1 MVNQAKENIGNEVK
15 KTVQI
20 NLCTNAL
27 KFLIFIDK
35 LPFNNTEMFAIMKK
49 SILFILIIFSNILLA
64 ETIGRVMK
72 SNGTVLIKPMG
83 SPSYSVSVKPG
94 QAVSNGDAIRVG
106 EASFA
111 VVIFLD
117 DKSVVKIRENTDF
130 QFVET
135 SNTRSLIIDQG
146 TTLHN
151 VNKEDRKKT
160 YRVETPVSVASVKG
174 TEFSSFHDAVSG
186 VDKFVGKSGN
196 FEVLNSISGA
206 IVNVGPGQKAVS
218 NALGQLIPAP
228 AEPGDFPE
236 DPDGESS
243 PEQNDNQGQSENNQQ
258 DSPQQQER
266 QPQQRQQRSPQ
277 QNQNQTSQEPA
288 KQTESV
294 ERLEDVQTSSSN
306 PQSPPK
312 KPFNMGLAVGSATI
326 NDTIYNQVALR
337 PELSFGKLGI
347 GFDLV
352 MYIDNEGNIRKDEWD
367 EPSDF
372 IDKILYLRW
381 GQKSDPFWLV
391 WGSLNNVTLG
401 YGGLI
406 SGYSNMMEFP
416 SVRKVGINTGF
427 NFRNFGTE
435 VFLSNMKDFSR
446 GGTLLGLRGTYKIS
460 DTLPITLGMNFVQ
473 DMNQFSGLKDTDG
486 DDYPDLFDD
495 FPNDKDLWNDTDGD
509 GLADENGG
517 NKAPSGGWDID
528 ADGNN
533 ILDSEQS
540 ELKLKPEPF
549 KSTNSEAVAQGFGF
563 DIGYP
568 VLKSRALSLEVYSEF
583 NTLSFSQATG
593 DTTYF
598 NRNKMT
604 GSGITLPGL
613 RASLFGFLNI
623 SFEYRIKNGYF
634 IPQFF
639 DGSYDLS
646 RVTVQTTDSGIIVR
660 TKDQLVFAD
669 PLSNKDTRGMYGSAS
684 ANLFN
689 LLTFNASYASMKAD
703 TTEFNSFN
711 ALLNL
716 NAENIPKLSVAQA
729 YYQRNNDKDPF
740 DFGNPSLNTVFGYK
754 VGYEVSQGVSVIWDF
769 RQFYRDS
776 GIPGAALEPVKQTTI
791 ETAFDF

>member
-1 MVNQAKENIGNEVK
+1 
-15 KTVQI
+15 
-20 NLCTNAL
+20 
-27 KFLIFIDK
+27 
-35 LPFNNTEMFAIMKK
+35 MKK
-49 SILFILIIFSNILLA
+49 NTLFIVIIFSNFLFA

-72 SNGTVLIKPMG
+72 SDGTVLIKPMG
-83 SPSYSVSVKPG
+83 SPSYSVQAKPG
-94 QAVSNGDAIRVG
+94 QAISNGDAIRVG
-106 EASFA
+106 ESSFA

-151 VNKEDRKKT
+151 VNKENRKKT

-228 AEPGDFPE
+228 AEPGDFPD
-236 DPDGESS
+236 DPDGEST
-243 PEQNDNQGQSENNQQ
+243 PEQNDEQGQNENNQQ
-258 DSPQQQER
+258 DRPQQQEQR
-266 QPQQRQQRSPQ
+266 PQPRQQRPSQ
-277 QNQNQTSQEPA
+277 QNQKNATQNKRQSSQKA
-288 KQTESV
+288 DNVKQ
-294 ERLEDVQTSSSN
+294 SN
-306 PQSPPK
+306 AATNKPQAPTK

-381 GQKSDPFWLV
+381 GQKSDPFWLK

-401 YGGLI
+401 YGGLLN
-406 SGYSNMMEFP
+406 GYSNMMEFP
-416 SVRKVGINTGF
+416 SVRKVGINTGI
-427 NFRNFGTE
+427 NYGNFGTE
-435 VFLSNMKDFSR
+435 IFLSNMKDFSR
-446 GGTLLGLRGTYKIS
+446 GGTLLGLRGTYRIS
-460 DTLPITLGMNFVQ
+460 DALPITIGMNFVQ

-486 DDYPDLFDD
+486 DNYPDLFDD
-495 FPNDKDLWNDTDGD
+495 FPNDKELWNDTDGD
-509 GLADENGG
+509 GIADLNGG
-517 NKAPSGGWDID
+517 SKAPNGGWDID

-540 ELKLKPEPF
+540 DLNLKPEPF

-583 NTLSFSQATG
+583 NTLSFSQSTG

-598 NRNKMT
+598 NRDKMT

-613 RASLFGFLNI
+613 KASFFGFLSV
-623 SFEYRIKNGYF
+623 SFEYRLKNGYF

-646 RVTVQTTDSGIIVR
+646 RVTVQTTDNGIIVR

-669 PLSNKDTRGMYGSAS
+669 PLSNQDTKGMYGSAS

-689 LLTFNASYASMKAD
+689 LITFNASYANMKAD

-716 NAENIPKLSVAQA
+716 NADNIPKLSVAQA
-729 YYQRNNDKDPF
+729 YYQRNNDKNPF
-740 DFGNPSLNTVFGYK
+740 DFSNPTLNTVFGYK

-769 RQFYRDS
+769 RQYYRDS
-776 GIPGAALEPVKQTTI
+776 GVPGAALEPVKQTTI

>member
-1 MVNQAKENIGNEVK
+1 M
-15 KTVQI
+15 
-20 NLCTNAL
+20 L
-27 KFLIFIDK
+27 KNSLLI
-35 LPFNNTEMFAIMKK
+35 A
-49 SILFILIIFSNILLA
+49 IIFSNLLSA

-72 SNGTVLIKPMG
+72 SNGTVLIKQMG
-83 SPSYSVSVKPG
+83 SSSYSIQAKPG

-106 EASFA
+106 DASFA

-151 VNKEDRKKT
+151 VNKDNRKKT

-243 PEQNDNQGQSENNQQ
+243 SEQNNDEPQSDGNNQEQ
-258 DSPQQQER
+258 PQPQNQQNQ
-266 QPQQRQQRSPQ
+266 QPQQRQQRSTQRQIDRSPQ
-277 QNQNQTSQEPA
+277 GQNMSLQANEAVVQNETSAVKDQA
-288 KQTESV
+288 
-294 ERLEDVQTSSSN
+294 
-306 PQSPPK
+306 PPK

-372 IDKILYLRW
+372 VDKILYLRW
-381 GQKSDPFWLV
+381 GQKSDPFWLM

-401 YGGLI
+401 YGGLLN
-406 SGYSNMMEFP
+406 GYSNMMEFP

-427 NFRNFGTE
+427 TIGKFGTE

-446 GGTLLGLRGTYKIS
+446 GGTLIGLRGTYKIS
-460 DTLPITLGMNFVQ
+460 DALPITLGMNFVQ

-495 FPNDKDLWNDTDGD
+495 FPNDKDLWSDTDGD
-509 GLADENGG
+509 GIADLNGG
-517 NKAPSGGWDID
+517 SKIPDGGWDID

-533 ILDSEQS
+533 ILDSQQS
-540 ELKLKPEPF
+540 DLKLKPEPF

-568 VLKSRALSLEVYSEF
+568 VLKSRVLSMEVYSEF
-583 NTLSFSQATG
+583 NTLNFSKSTG

-598 NRNKMT
+598 NRNKMS
-604 GSGITLPGL
+604 GSGITLPGV

-646 RVTVQTTDSGIIVR
+646 RVTVQTTDSGILVR
-660 TKDQLVFAD
+660 TKDQVIFAD
-669 PLSNKDTRGMYGSAS
+669 PMSNKDTKGMFGSAS

-689 LLTFNASYASMKAD
+689 LLTFNASYANMKAD

-716 NAENIPKLSVAQA
+716 NADNIPKLSIAQA
-729 YYQRNNDKDPF
+729 YYQRNNDKNPF
-740 DFGNPSLNTVFGYK
+740 EFSKPSINTVFGYK

-769 RQFYRDS
+769 RQYYRDS
-776 GIPGAALEPVKQTTI
+776 GLPGAILEPVKQTTI

>member
-1 MVNQAKENIGNEVK
+1 MLK
-15 KTVQI
+15 
-20 NLCTNAL
+20 NLL
-27 KFLIFIDK
+27 LI
-35 LPFNNTEMFAIMKK
+35 A
-49 SILFILIIFSNILLA
+49 IIFSNLLSA

-72 SNGTVLIKPMG
+72 SNGTVLIKQMG
-83 SPSYSVSVKPG
+83 SSSYSIQAKPG

-106 EASFA
+106 DASFA

-151 VNKEDRKKT
+151 VNKDNRRKT

-243 PEQNDNQGQSENNQQ
+243 SEQNNDEPQSDGNNQEQ
-258 DSPQQQER
+258 PQPQNQQNQ
-266 QPQQRQQRSPQ
+266 QPQQRQQKSTQRQLDRSPQ
-277 QNQNQTSQEPA
+277 GQNKSFQANEAAVQNETSAVKDQA
-288 KQTESV
+288 
-294 ERLEDVQTSSSN
+294 
-306 PQSPPK
+306 PPK

-372 IDKILYLRW
+372 VDKILYLRW
-381 GQKSDPFWLV
+381 GQKSDPFWLM

-401 YGGLI
+401 YGGLLN
-406 SGYSNMMEFP
+406 GYSNMMEFP

-427 NFRNFGTE
+427 TIGKFGTE

-446 GGTLLGLRGTYKIS
+446 GGTLIGLRGTYKIS
-460 DTLPITLGMNFVQ
+460 DALPITLGMNFVQ

-495 FPNDKDLWNDTDGD
+495 FPNDKDLWSDTDGD
-509 GLADENGG
+509 GIADLNGG
-517 NKAPSGGWDID
+517 SKIPDGGWDID

-533 ILDSEQS
+533 ILDSQQS
-540 ELKLKPEPF
+540 DLKLKPEPF

-568 VLKSRALSLEVYSEF
+568 ILKSRALSMEVYSEF
-583 NTLSFSQATG
+583 NTLNFSKSTG

-598 NRNKMT
+598 NRNKMS
-604 GSGITLPGL
+604 GSGITLPGV

-646 RVTVQTTDSGIIVR
+646 RVTVQTTNSGILVR
-660 TKDQLVFAD
+660 TKDQVIFAD
-669 PLSNKDTRGMYGSAS
+669 PMSNKDTKGMFGSAS

-689 LLTFNASYASMKAD
+689 LLTFNASYANMKAD

-716 NAENIPKLSVAQA
+716 NADNIPKLSIAQA
-729 YYQRNNDKDPF
+729 YYQRNNDKNPF
-740 DFGNPSLNTVFGYK
+740 EFSEPSINTVFGYK

-769 RQFYRDS
+769 RQYYRDS
-776 GIPGAALEPVKQTTI
+776 GLPGAILEPVKQTTI

>member
-1 MVNQAKENIGNEVK
+1 M
-15 KTVQI
+15 
-20 NLCTNAL
+20 L
-27 KFLIFIDK
+27 KNSLLI
-35 LPFNNTEMFAIMKK
+35 A
-49 SILFILIIFSNILLA
+49 IIFSNLLSA

-72 SNGTVLIKPMG
+72 SNGTVLIKQMG
-83 SPSYSVSVKPG
+83 SSSYSIQAKPG

-106 EASFA
+106 DASFA

-151 VNKEDRKKT
+151 VNKDNRKKT

-243 PEQNDNQGQSENNQQ
+243 SEQNNDEPQSDGNNQEQ
-258 DSPQQQER
+258 PQPQNQQNQ
-266 QPQQRQQRSPQ
+266 QPQQRQQRSTQRQSDRSPQ
-277 QNQNQTSQEPA
+277 DQNKSLQTNEAVVQNETSAVKDQA
-288 KQTESV
+288 
-294 ERLEDVQTSSSN
+294 
-306 PQSPPK
+306 PPK

-367 EPSDF
+367 EASDF
-372 IDKILYLRW
+372 VDKILYLRW
-381 GQKSDPFWLV
+381 GQKSDPFWLM

-401 YGGLI
+401 YGGLLN
-406 SGYSNMMEFP
+406 GYSNMMEFP

-427 NFRNFGTE
+427 TIGKFGTE

-446 GGTLLGLRGTYKIS
+446 GGTLIGLRGTYKIS
-460 DTLPITLGMNFVQ
+460 DALPITLGMNFVQ

-495 FPNDKDLWNDTDGD
+495 FPNDKDLWSDTDGD
-509 GLADENGG
+509 GIADLNGG
-517 NKAPSGGWDID
+517 SKIPDGGWDID

-533 ILDSEQS
+533 ILDSQQS
-540 ELKLKPEPF
+540 DLKLKPEPF

-568 VLKSRALSLEVYSEF
+568 VLKSRVLSMEVYSEF
-583 NTLSFSQATG
+583 NTLNFSKSTG

-598 NRNKMT
+598 NRNKMS
-604 GSGITLPGL
+604 GSGITLPGV

-646 RVTVQTTDSGIIVR
+646 RVTVQTTDSGILVR
-660 TKDQLVFAD
+660 TKDQVIFAD
-669 PLSNKDTRGMYGSAS
+669 PMSNKDTKGMFGSAS

-689 LLTFNASYASMKAD
+689 LLTFNASYANMKAD

-716 NAENIPKLSVAQA
+716 NADNIPKLSIAQA
-729 YYQRNNDKDPF
+729 YYQRNNDKNPF
-740 DFGNPSLNTVFGYK
+740 EFSKPSINTVFGYK

-769 RQFYRDS
+769 RQYYRDS
-776 GIPGAALEPVKQTTI
+776 GLPGAILEPVKQTTI

>member
-1 MVNQAKENIGNEVK
+1 MKRKLLVLFFVCS
-15 KTVQI
+15 
-20 NLCTNAL
+20 NL
-27 KFLIFIDK
+27 
-35 LPFNNTEMFAIMKK
+35 
-49 SILFILIIFSNILLA
+49 LLA

-72 SNGTVLIKPMG
+72 ANGTVLVKPMG
-83 SPSYSVSVKPG
+83 SPSYSVQVKPG
-94 QAVSNGDAIRVG
+94 QAISNGDAIRVG

-151 VNKEDRKKT
+151 VNKENRKKT

-196 FEVLNSISGA
+196 FEVFNSISGA
-206 IVNVGPGQKAVS
+206 TVNVGPGQKAVS

-243 PEQNDNQGQSENNQQ
+243 PEQNE
-258 DSPQQQER
+258 PEQQQNNNEQ
-266 QPQQRQQRSPQ
+266 QPQQRQQQRPQ
-277 QNQNQTSQEPA
+277 QREQRPQRSEVSENQP
-288 KQTESV
+288 
-294 ERLEDVQTSSSN
+294 LEKT
-306 PQSPPK
+306 QSAPK

-347 GFDLV
+347 GLDLV
-352 MYIDNEGNIRKDEWD
+352 MYIDNEGNVRKDEWD

-372 IDKILYLRW
+372 IDKLLYIRW

-391 WGSLNNVTLG
+391 WGSLDNVTLG
-401 YGGLI
+401 YGGLL

-427 NFRNFGTE
+427 GFGNFGTE
-435 VFLSNMKDFSR
+435 IFLSNMKDFSR
-446 GGTLLGLRGTYKIS
+446 GGTLMGLRGTYKIS
-460 DTLPITLGMNFVQ
+460 EALPITIGMNFVQ
-473 DMNQFSGLKDTDG
+473 DMNQFSGLKDKDG
-486 DDYPDLFDD
+486 DNYPDMFDD
-495 FPNDKDLWNDTDGD
+495 FPDDETLWNDTDGD
-509 GLADENGG
+509 GIPDINGG
-517 NKAPSGGWDID
+517 NKTPDGGWDID

-533 ILDSEQS
+533 ILDSQQTD
-540 ELKLKPEPF
+540 LKLKSEPF
-549 KSTNSEAVAQGFGF
+549 QSNNNEAVAQGFAF

-568 VLKSRALSLEVYSEF
+568 VVRSKAFNLEIYSEL
-583 NTLSFSQATG
+583 NTLSFSQSKG

-598 NRNKMT
+598 KRDKMN
-604 GSGITLPGL
+604 GSGITVPGM
-613 RASLFGFLNI
+613 RASVFGFLNL
-623 SFEYRIKNGYF
+623 SFEYRIKKGYF
-634 IPQFF
+634 VPQFF

-646 RVTVQTTDSGIIVR
+646 RVTVQTTDSGILVR
-660 TKDQLVFAD
+660 TKDQVIFSD
-669 PLSNKDTRGMYGSAS
+669 PQSNKDTKGMYGSAS

-689 LLTFNASYASMKAD
+689 FLTFNASYANMKAD

-711 ALLNL
+711 AILNL

-729 YYQRNNDKDPF
+729 YYQRNNDKNPF
-740 DFGNPSLNTVFGYK
+740 DFSNPSINTVFGYK
-754 VGYEVSQGVSVIWDF
+754 VGYEVSKGVSVIWDF
-769 RQFYRDS
+769 RQYYRDS
-776 GIPGAALEPVKQTTI
+776 GIPGDKLEPVKQTTI

>member
-1 MVNQAKENIGNEVK
+1 MKR
-15 KTVQI
+15 
-20 NLCTNAL
+20 NLL
-27 KFLIFIDK
+27 V
-35 LPFNNTEMFAIMKK
+35 
-49 SILFILIIFSNILLA
+49 LFFVCSNLLLA

-72 SNGTVLIKPMG
+72 ANGTVLVKPMG
-83 SPSYSVSVKPG
+83 AASYSVQVNPG
-94 QAVSNGDAIRVG
+94 LAISNGDAIRVG

-151 VNKEDRKKT
+151 VNKENRKKT

-196 FEVLNSISGA
+196 FEVFNSISGA
-206 IVNVGPGQKAVS
+206 TVNVGPGQKAVS

-243 PEQNDNQGQSENNQQ
+243 PEQNKPE
-258 DSPQQQER
+258 QQQNNNEQ
-266 QPQQRQQRSPQ
+266 QPQQRQQQRPQ
-277 QNQNQTSQEPA
+277 QRQQQQRPQQREQRPQRSEVSENQP
-288 KQTESV
+288 
-294 ERLEDVQTSSSN
+294 LEKT
-306 PQSPPK
+306 QSAPK

-347 GFDLV
+347 GLDLV
-352 MYIDNEGNIRKDEWD
+352 MYIDNEGNVRKDEWD

-372 IDKILYLRW
+372 IDKLLYIRW

-391 WGSLNNVTLG
+391 WGSLDNVTLG
-401 YGGLI
+401 YGGLL
-406 SGYSNMMEFP
+406 SGYSNMIEFP

-427 NFRNFGTE
+427 GFGNFGTE
-435 VFLSNMKDFSR
+435 IFLSNMKDFSR
-446 GGTLLGLRGTYKIS
+446 GGTLMGLRGTYKIS
-460 DTLPITLGMNFVQ
+460 ESLPITIGMNFVQ
-473 DMNQFSGLKDTDG
+473 DMNQFSGLKDKDG
-486 DDYPDLFDD
+486 DNYPDMFDD
-495 FPNDKDLWNDTDGD
+495 FPDDKTLWNDTDGD
-509 GLADENGG
+509 GIPDINGG
-517 NKAPSGGWDID
+517 NKTPDGGWDID

-533 ILDSEQS
+533 ILDSQQTD
-540 ELKLKPEPF
+540 LKLKSEPF
-549 KSTNSEAVAQGFGF
+549 KSNNNEAVAQGFAF

-568 VLKSRALSLEVYSEF
+568 VVRSKAFNLEIYSEF
-583 NTLSFSQATG
+583 NTLSFSQSKG

-598 NRNKMT
+598 KRDKMN
-604 GSGITLPGL
+604 GSGITVPGM
-613 RASLFGFLNI
+613 RASVFGFLNL
-623 SFEYRIKNGYF
+623 SFEYRIKKGYF
-634 IPQFF
+634 VPQFF

-646 RVTVQTTDSGIIVR
+646 RVTVQTTDSGILVR
-660 TKDQLVFAD
+660 TKDQVIFSD
-669 PLSNKDTRGMYGSAS
+669 PQSNKDTKGMYGSAS

-689 LLTFNASYASMKAD
+689 FLTFNASYANMKAD

-711 ALLNL
+711 AILNL

-729 YYQRNNDKDPF
+729 YYQRNNDKNPF
-740 DFGNPSLNTVFGYK
+740 DFSNPSINTVFGYK
-754 VGYEVSQGVSVIWDF
+754 VGYEVSKGVSVIWDF
-769 RQFYRDS
+769 RQYYRDS
-776 GIPGAALEPVKQTTI
+776 GIPGDKLEPVKQTTI

>member
-1 MVNQAKENIGNEVK
+1 M
-15 KTVQI
+15 
-20 NLCTNAL
+20 L
-27 KFLIFIDK
+27 KNSLLI
-35 LPFNNTEMFAIMKK
+35 A
-49 SILFILIIFSNILLA
+49 IIFSNLLSA

-72 SNGTVLIKPMG
+72 SNGTVLIKQMG
-83 SPSYSVSVKPG
+83 SSSYSIQAKPG

-106 EASFA
+106 DASFA

-151 VNKEDRKKT
+151 VNKDNRKKT

-243 PEQNDNQGQSENNQQ
+243 SEQNNDEPQSDGNNQ
-258 DSPQQQER
+258 E
-266 QPQQRQQRSPQ
+266 QPQPQNQQNQQRSTQRQLDRSPQ
-277 QNQNQTSQEPA
+277 DQNKSLPANESPVQNE
-288 KQTESV
+288 
-294 ERLEDVQTSSSN
+294 SSSVKD
-306 PQSPPK
+306 QAPPK

-367 EPSDF
+367 EPSDLV
-372 IDKILYLRW
+372 DKILYLRW
-381 GQKSDPFWLV
+381 GQKSDPFWLM

-401 YGGLI
+401 YGGLLN
-406 SGYSNMMEFP
+406 GYSNMMEFP

-427 NFRNFGTE
+427 TFGKFGTE

-446 GGTLLGLRGTYKIS
+446 GGTLIGLRGTYKIS
-460 DTLPITLGMNFVQ
+460 DALPITLGMNFVQ

-495 FPNDKDLWNDTDGD
+495 FPNDKDLWSDTDGD
-509 GLADENGG
+509 GIADLNGG
-517 NKAPSGGWDID
+517 SKIPDGGWDID

-533 ILDSEQS
+533 ILDSQQS
-540 ELKLKPEPF
+540 DLKLKPEPF

-568 VLKSRALSLEVYSEF
+568 ILKSRALSMEVYSEF
-583 NTLSFSQATG
+583 NTLNFSKSTG

-598 NRNKMT
+598 NRNKMS
-604 GSGITLPGL
+604 GSGITLPGV

-646 RVTVQTTDSGIIVR
+646 RVTVQTTNSGILVR
-660 TKDQLVFAD
+660 TKDQVIFAD
-669 PLSNKDTRGMYGSAS
+669 PMSNKDTKGMFGSAS

-689 LLTFNASYASMKAD
+689 LLTFNASYANMKAD

-716 NAENIPKLSVAQA
+716 NADNIPKLSIAQA
-729 YYQRNNDKDPF
+729 YYQRNNDKNPF
-740 DFGNPSLNTVFGYK
+740 EFSEPSINTVFGYK

-769 RQFYRDS
+769 RQYYRDS
-776 GIPGAALEPVKQTTI
+776 GLPGAILEPVKQTTI

>member
-1 MVNQAKENIGNEVK
+1 M
-15 KTVQI
+15 
-20 NLCTNAL
+20 L
-27 KFLIFIDK
+27 KNSLLI
-35 LPFNNTEMFAIMKK
+35 A
-49 SILFILIIFSNILLA
+49 IIFSNLLSA

-72 SNGTVLIKPMG
+72 SNGTVLIKQMG
-83 SPSYSVSVKPG
+83 SSSYSIQAKPG

-106 EASFA
+106 DASFA

-151 VNKEDRKKT
+151 VNKDNRKKT

-243 PEQNDNQGQSENNQQ
+243 SEQNNDEPQSDGNNQEQ
-258 DSPQQQER
+258 PQPQNQQNQ
-266 QPQQRQQRSPQ
+266 QPQQRQQRSTQRQLDRSPQ
-277 QNQNQTSQEPA
+277 GQNKSLQANEAAVQNE
-288 KQTESV
+288 
-294 ERLEDVQTSSSN
+294 SSSVKD
-306 PQSPPK
+306 QAPPK

-372 IDKILYLRW
+372 VDKILYLRW
-381 GQKSDPFWLV
+381 GQKSDPFWLM

-401 YGGLI
+401 YGGLLN
-406 SGYSNMMEFP
+406 GYSNMMEFP

-427 NFRNFGTE
+427 TIGKFGTE

-460 DTLPITLGMNFVQ
+460 DALPITLGMNFVQ

-495 FPNDKDLWNDTDGD
+495 FPNDKDLWSDTDGD
-509 GLADENGG
+509 GIADLNGG
-517 NKAPSGGWDID
+517 SKTPDGGWDID

-533 ILDSEQS
+533 ILDSQQS
-540 ELKLKPEPF
+540 DLKLKPEPF

-568 VLKSRALSLEVYSEF
+568 ILKSRALSMEVYTEF
-583 NTLSFSQATG
+583 NTLNFSKSTG

-598 NRNKMT
+598 NRNKMS
-604 GSGITLPGL
+604 GSGITLPGV

-646 RVTVQTTDSGIIVR
+646 RVTVQTTDSGILVR
-660 TKDQLVFAD
+660 TKDQVIFAD
-669 PLSNKDTRGMYGSAS
+669 PMSNKDTKGMFGSAS

-689 LLTFNASYASMKAD
+689 LLTFNASYANMKAD

-716 NAENIPKLSVAQA
+716 NADNIPKLSIAQA
-729 YYQRNNDKDPF
+729 YYQRNNDKNPF
-740 DFGNPSLNTVFGYK
+740 EFSEPSINTVFGYK

-769 RQFYRDS
+769 RQYYRDS
-776 GIPGAALEPVKQTTI
+776 GLPGAILEPVKQTTI

>member
-1 MVNQAKENIGNEVK
+1 M
-15 KTVQI
+15 
-20 NLCTNAL
+20 L
-27 KFLIFIDK
+27 KNSLLI
-35 LPFNNTEMFAIMKK
+35 A
-49 SILFILIIFSNILLA
+49 IIFSNLLSA

-72 SNGTVLIKPMG
+72 SNGTVLIKQMG
-83 SPSYSVSVKPG
+83 SSSYSIQAKPG

-106 EASFA
+106 DASFA

-151 VNKEDRKKT
+151 VNKDNRKKT

-243 PEQNDNQGQSENNQQ
+243 SEQNNDEPQSDGNNQEQ
-258 DSPQQQER
+258 PQPQNQQNQ
-266 QPQQRQQRSPQ
+266 QPQQRQQRSTQRQSDRSPQ
-277 QNQNQTSQEPA
+277 DQNKSLQTNEAVVQNETSAVKDQA
-288 KQTESV
+288 
-294 ERLEDVQTSSSN
+294 
-306 PQSPPK
+306 PPK

-372 IDKILYLRW
+372 VDKILYLRW
-381 GQKSDPFWLV
+381 GQKSDPFWLM

-401 YGGLI
+401 YGGLLN
-406 SGYSNMMEFP
+406 GYSNMMEFP

-427 NFRNFGTE
+427 TIGKFGTE

-460 DTLPITLGMNFVQ
+460 DALPITLGMNFVQ

-495 FPNDKDLWNDTDGD
+495 FPNDKDLWSDTDGD
-509 GLADENGG
+509 GIADLNGG
-517 NKAPSGGWDID
+517 SKIPDGGWDID

-533 ILDSEQS
+533 ILDSQQS
-540 ELKLKPEPF
+540 DLKLKPEPF

-568 VLKSRALSLEVYSEF
+568 VLKSRVLSMEVYSEF
-583 NTLSFSQATG
+583 NTLNFSKSTG

-598 NRNKMT
+598 NRNKMS
-604 GSGITLPGL
+604 GSGITLPGV

-646 RVTVQTTDSGIIVR
+646 RVTVQTTDSGILVR
-660 TKDQLVFAD
+660 TKDQVIFAD
-669 PLSNKDTRGMYGSAS
+669 PMSNKDTKGMFGSAS

-689 LLTFNASYASMKAD
+689 LLTFNASYANMKAD

-716 NAENIPKLSVAQA
+716 NADNIPKLSIAQA
-729 YYQRNNDKDPF
+729 YYQRNNDKNPF
-740 DFGNPSLNTVFGYK
+740 EFSKPSINTVFGYK

-769 RQFYRDS
+769 RQYYRDS
-776 GIPGAALEPVKQTTI
+776 GLPGAILEPVKQTTI

>member
-1 MVNQAKENIGNEVK
+1 M
-15 KTVQI
+15 
-20 NLCTNAL
+20 L
-27 KFLIFIDK
+27 KNSLLI
-35 LPFNNTEMFAIMKK
+35 A
-49 SILFILIIFSNILLA
+49 IIFSNLLSA

-72 SNGTVLIKPMG
+72 SNGTVLIKQMG
-83 SPSYSVSVKPG
+83 SSSYSIQAKPG

-106 EASFA
+106 DASFA

-151 VNKEDRKKT
+151 VNKDNRKKT

-236 DPDGESS
+236 DPDGASS
-243 PEQNDNQGQSENNQQ
+243 SDKNNDEPQSDGNNQEQ
-258 DSPQQQER
+258 PQPQNQQNQ
-266 QPQQRQQRSPQ
+266 QPQQRQQRSTQRQSDRSPQ
-277 QNQNQTSQEPA
+277 DQNKSLQTNEAVVQNETSAVKDQA
-288 KQTESV
+288 
-294 ERLEDVQTSSSN
+294 
-306 PQSPPK
+306 PPK

-372 IDKILYLRW
+372 VDKILYLRW
-381 GQKSDPFWLV
+381 GQKSDPFWLM

-401 YGGLI
+401 YGGLLN
-406 SGYSNMMEFP
+406 GYSNMMEFP

-427 NFRNFGTE
+427 TIGKFGTE

-460 DTLPITLGMNFVQ
+460 DALPITLGMNFVQ

-495 FPNDKDLWNDTDGD
+495 FPNDKDLWSDTDGD
-509 GLADENGG
+509 GIADLNGG
-517 NKAPSGGWDID
+517 SKIPDGGWDID

-533 ILDSEQS
+533 ILDSQQS
-540 ELKLKPEPF
+540 DLKLKPEPF

-568 VLKSRALSLEVYSEF
+568 VLKSRVLSMEVYSEF
-583 NTLSFSQATG
+583 NTLNFSKSTG

-598 NRNKMT
+598 NRNKMS
-604 GSGITLPGL
+604 GSGITLPGV

-646 RVTVQTTDSGIIVR
+646 RVTVQTTDSGILVR
-660 TKDQLVFAD
+660 TKDQVIFAD
-669 PLSNKDTRGMYGSAS
+669 PMSNKDTKGMFGSAS

-689 LLTFNASYASMKAD
+689 LLTFNASYANMKAD

-716 NAENIPKLSVAQA
+716 NADNIPKLSIAQA
-729 YYQRNNDKDPF
+729 YYQRNNDKNPF
-740 DFGNPSLNTVFGYK
+740 EFSKPSINTVFGYK

-769 RQFYRDS
+769 RQYYRDS
-776 GIPGAALEPVKQTTI
+776 GLPGAILEPVKQTTI

>member
-1 MVNQAKENIGNEVK
+1 MKRKI
-15 KTVQI
+15 
-20 NLCTNAL
+20 
-27 KFLIFIDK
+27 FL
-35 LPFNNTEMFAIMKK
+35 L
-49 SILFILIIFSNILLA
+49 LFIFSNILLA

-83 SPSYSVSVKPG
+83 ATSYSVEVKPG

-151 VNKEDRKKT
+151 VNKENRKKT

-174 TEFSSFHDAVSG
+174 TEFSAFHDAVSG

-196 FEVLNSISGA
+196 FEVFNSISGA
-206 IVNVGPGQKAVS
+206 TVNVGPGQKAVS

-228 AEPGDFPE
+228 AEPGDFPD

-243 PEQNDNQGQSENNQQ
+243 PEQNESQEQNNNNDQQ
-258 DSPQQQER
+258 PEQQRQQQR
-266 QPQQRQQRSPQ
+266 PQQRQQQPRPEQSQ
-277 QNQNQTSQEPA
+277 QQRTQQRQQQTQKPDAPTSNNQSLDNA
-288 KQTESV
+288 KT
-294 ERLEDVQTSSSN
+294 
-306 PQSPPK
+306 PPK

-347 GFDLV
+347 GLDLV

-372 IDKILYLRW
+372 IDKLLYIRW
-381 GQKSDPFWLV
+381 GQKSDPFWLL

-401 YGGLI
+401 YGGLL

-416 SVRKVGINTGF
+416 SVRKVGVNTGVGF
-427 NFRNFGTE
+427 GNFGTE
-435 VFLSNMKDFSR
+435 IFLANMKDFSR
-446 GGTLLGLRGTYKIS
+446 GGTLMGLRGTYKIS
-460 DTLPITLGMNFVQ
+460 DAIPLTLGMNFVQ
-473 DMNQFSGLKDTDG
+473 DMNQFSGLKDKDG
-486 DDYPDLFDD
+486 DYYPDMFDD
-495 FPNDKDLWNDTDGD
+495 FPDDKTLWNDTDGD
-509 GLADENGG
+509 GIADLNGG
-517 NKAPSGGWDID
+517 SKEPEGGWDID
-528 ADGNN
+528 GDGNN
-533 ILDSEQS
+533 ILDAQQS
-540 ELKLKPEPF
+540 DIKLKPEPF
-549 KSTNSEAVAQGFGF
+549 KSNNSEAVAQGFAF

-568 VLKSRALSLEVYSEF
+568 VLRSKAFSLEVYSEF
-583 NTLSFSQATG
+583 NTLSFSQSQG

-598 NRNKMT
+598 NRRSMS
-604 GSGITLPGL
+604 GSGITVPGM
-613 RASLFGFLNI
+613 RASVFGFLNI
-623 SFEYRIKNGYF
+623 SFEYRIKKGYF

-646 RVTVQTTDSGIIVR
+646 RVTVQTTDNGILVR
-660 TKDQLVFAD
+660 TKDQMIFAD
-669 PLSNKDTRGMYGSAS
+669 PLSKNDTKGMYGSAS

-689 LLTFNASYASMKAD
+689 LLTFNASYANMKAD
-703 TTEFNSFN
+703 TVEFNSFN

-729 YYQRNNDKDPF
+729 YYQRNNDKNPF
-740 DFGNPSLNTVFGYK
+740 DFGNPSINTVFGYK
-754 VGYEVSQGVSVIWDF
+754 VGYEVSKGVSVIWDY
-769 RQFYRDS
+769 RQYYRDS
-776 GIPGAALEPVKQTTI
+776 GIPGADLEPVKQTTI

>member
-1 MVNQAKENIGNEVK
+1 M
-15 KTVQI
+15 
-20 NLCTNAL
+20 L
-27 KFLIFIDK
+27 KNSLLI
-35 LPFNNTEMFAIMKK
+35 A
-49 SILFILIIFSNILLA
+49 IIFSNLLSA

-72 SNGTVLIKPMG
+72 SNGTVLIKQMG
-83 SPSYSVSVKPG
+83 SSSYSIQAKPG

-106 EASFA
+106 DASFA

-151 VNKEDRKKT
+151 VNKDNRKKT

-243 PEQNDNQGQSENNQQ
+243 SEQNNDEPQSDGNNQEQ
-258 DSPQQQER
+258 PQPQNQQNQ
-266 QPQQRQQRSPQ
+266 QPQQRQQRSTQRQSDRSPQ
-277 QNQNQTSQEPA
+277 DQNKSLQTNEAVVQNETSAVKDQA
-288 KQTESV
+288 
-294 ERLEDVQTSSSN
+294 
-306 PQSPPK
+306 PPK

-372 IDKILYLRW
+372 VDKILYLRW
-381 GQKSDPFWLV
+381 GQKSDPFWLM

-401 YGGLI
+401 YGGLLN
-406 SGYSNMMEFP
+406 GYSNMMEFP

-427 NFRNFGTE
+427 TIGKFGTE

-446 GGTLLGLRGTYKIS
+446 GGTLIGLRGTYKIS
-460 DTLPITLGMNFVQ
+460 DALPITLGMNFVQ

-495 FPNDKDLWNDTDGD
+495 FPNDKDLWSDTDGD
-509 GLADENGG
+509 GIADLNGG
-517 NKAPSGGWDID
+517 SKIPDGGWDID

-533 ILDSEQS
+533 ILDSQQS
-540 ELKLKPEPF
+540 DLKLKPEPF

-568 VLKSRALSLEVYSEF
+568 VLKSRALSMEVYSEF
-583 NTLSFSQATG
+583 NTLNFSKSTG

-598 NRNKMT
+598 NRNKMS
-604 GSGITLPGL
+604 GSGITLPGV

-646 RVTVQTTDSGIIVR
+646 RVTVQTTDSGILVR
-660 TKDQLVFAD
+660 TKDQVIFAD
-669 PLSNKDTRGMYGSAS
+669 PMSNKDTKGMFGSAS

-689 LLTFNASYASMKAD
+689 LLTFNASYANMKAD

-716 NAENIPKLSVAQA
+716 NADNIPKLSIAQA
-729 YYQRNNDKDPF
+729 YYQRNNDKNPF
-740 DFGNPSLNTVFGYK
+740 EFSKPSINTVFGYK

-769 RQFYRDS
+769 RQYYRDS
-776 GIPGAALEPVKQTTI
+776 GLPGAILEPVKQTTI

>member
-1 MVNQAKENIGNEVK
+1 MKRKLLVLFFVCS
-15 KTVQI
+15 
-20 NLCTNAL
+20 NL
-27 KFLIFIDK
+27 
-35 LPFNNTEMFAIMKK
+35 
-49 SILFILIIFSNILLA
+49 LLA

-72 SNGTVLIKPMG
+72 ANGTVLVKPMG
-83 SPSYSVSVKPG
+83 SPSYSVQVKPG
-94 QAVSNGDAIRVG
+94 QAISNGDAIRVG

-151 VNKEDRKKT
+151 VNKENRKKT

-196 FEVLNSISGA
+196 FEVFNSISGA
-206 IVNVGPGQKAVS
+206 TVNVGPGQKAVS

-243 PEQNDNQGQSENNQQ
+243 PEQNE
-258 DSPQQQER
+258 PEQQQNKNEQ
-266 QPQQRQQRSPQ
+266 QPQQRQQQRPQ
-277 QNQNQTSQEPA
+277 QRQQQQRPQQRQQQQRPQQREQQPQRSEVSENQP
-288 KQTESV
+288 
-294 ERLEDVQTSSSN
+294 LEKT
-306 PQSPPK
+306 QSAPK

-347 GFDLV
+347 GLDLV
-352 MYIDNEGNIRKDEWD
+352 MYIDNEGNVRKDEWD

-372 IDKILYLRW
+372 IDKLLYIRW

-391 WGSLNNVTLG
+391 WGSLDNVTLG
-401 YGGLI
+401 YGGLL

-427 NFRNFGTE
+427 GFGNFGTE
-435 VFLSNMKDFSR
+435 IFLSNMKDFSR
-446 GGTLLGLRGTYKIS
+446 GGTLMGLRGTYKIS
-460 DTLPITLGMNFVQ
+460 EALPITIGMNFVQ
-473 DMNQFSGLKDTDG
+473 DMNQFSGLKDKDG
-486 DDYPDLFDD
+486 DNYPDMFDD
-495 FPNDKDLWNDTDGD
+495 FPDDETLWNDTDGD
-509 GLADENGG
+509 GIPDINGG
-517 NKAPSGGWDID
+517 NKTPDGGWDID

-533 ILDSEQS
+533 ILDSQQTD
-540 ELKLKPEPF
+540 LKLKSEPF
-549 KSTNSEAVAQGFGF
+549 KSNNNEAVAQGFAF

-568 VLKSRALSLEVYSEF
+568 VVRSKAFNLEIYSEL
-583 NTLSFSQATG
+583 NTLSFSQSKG

-598 NRNKMT
+598 KRDKMN
-604 GSGITLPGL
+604 GSGITVPGM
-613 RASLFGFLNI
+613 RASVFGFLNL
-623 SFEYRIKNGYF
+623 SFEYRIKKGYF
-634 IPQFF
+634 VPQFF

-646 RVTVQTTDSGIIVR
+646 RVTVQTTDSGILVR
-660 TKDQLVFAD
+660 TKDQVIFSD
-669 PLSNKDTRGMYGSAS
+669 PQSNKDTKGMYGSAS

-689 LLTFNASYASMKAD
+689 FLTFNASYANMKAD

-711 ALLNL
+711 AMLNL

-729 YYQRNNDKDPF
+729 YYQRNNDKNPF
-740 DFGNPSLNTVFGYK
+740 DFSNPSINTVFGYK
-754 VGYEVSQGVSVIWDF
+754 VGYEVSKGVSVIWDF
-769 RQFYRDS
+769 RQYYRDS
-776 GIPGAALEPVKQTTI
+776 GIPGDKLEPVKQTTI